1 MKKRFNLLSLLII
14 STLFCGCAD
23 SGSQFVEESTEPTQA
38 ASEVT
43 TEATTEAEKPTVL
56 PVLSITTNSTDPD
69 VLKFVDEP
77 VARHVAESIAT
88 WTPNYDMPPEPYY
101 EECTITLKDADG
113 TKLLSPSGAQ
123 VKVRG
128 NWTTVYPKKPL
139 RIQFDEKQNMLGLN
153 DGAEQRNWLLLAE
166 YKDASMLRNKAALY
180 ASREILGADG
190 LYAADSEFVQ
200 VEINGEYYGV
210 YLLTDMQQ
218 VSSHRIDITEPT
230 DGYEGTDTGY
240 FLEYDGYYTN
250 EDELH
255 GFPLDLADN
264 APLAVYHGG
273 TDEVFAQA
281 LPKDNADPVQ
291 PVGITIKSE
300 INSQAQHD
308 FIENYVN
315 KVYTIMYEA
324 AYNDKAYIFSDDYSE
339 ISETADITPQQAVEN
354 VVDVQSLVDMYI
366 ISELTCDADI
376 YWSSF
381 YMDVDFGAEG
391 NRKLTFEAPWDF
403 DSSMGNKDR
412 CIDGT
417 GYYASNMVPD
427 VNGGT
432 AGDGLYD
439 TINPWL
445 VVLAHEDWYRDMI
458 YKTWTRAYDD
468 GVFERTF
475 DLIENE
481 KTRLENDFLKNY
493 KKWNNILHNEEF
505 ANELSS
511 PARRCKNEAEAADFL
526 SKWMRSRV
534 DFLNSEFHE

>member
-23 SGSQFVEESTEPTQA
+23 SGSQCVKESTEPTQA

-56 PVLSITTNSTDPD
+56 PVLSITTNSTDPN

-139 RIQFDEKQNMLGLN
+139 RIQFDKKQNMLGLN

-273 TDEVFAQA
+273 IDEVFAQA

>member
-139 RIQFDEKQNMLGLN
+139 RIKFDEKQNMLGLN

>member
-139 RIQFDEKQNMLGLN
+139 RIKFDEKQNMLGLN

-324 AYNDKAYIFSDDYSE
+324 AYNDRAYIFSDDYSE